1 MRRRSSSKTGYAEW
15 GFGSRE
21 PLPAENGIDEQ
32 RLRLIG
38 LGERSF
44 QKSYFPEL
52 KKRLVELERFRA
64 LLDRA
69 SDLIFLV
76 DGEDGR
82 IEDANVSALARLG
95 RTQAGLRRMRLSDFS
110 ELDMATCLA
119 GEAPADRRL
128 ETVFTTAAGE
138 RFPVEVSASS
148 MLVAGERQCVLVA
161 RDITERK
168 AAEDKL
174 HLSLREK
181 ETLLKEIHHRVKNN
195 LQVVSSLLHL
205 QMNELREC
213 AGMEALRES
222 AARIST
228 MALVH
233 EQIYRSPNLASIN
246 LGDYLEKLLVR
257 LVRGFAGQCSVAHEV
272 RVPALGLDVEKA
284 VPLGLIVNEAV
295 TNALKHGMAGR
306 EAGRIDIFAEET
318 AEGAVIEVRDDGPGF
333 PPGIDLPSGRTL
345 GIQLINGLARQLD
358 GNVTFVNTPGATV
371 RLGFPLEK
379 A

>member
-1 MRRRSSSKTGYAEW
+1 MHRRSDSKTGSAAR
-15 GFGSRE
+15 GGGPTE
-21 PLPAENGIDEQ
+21 PRPAETWNDEQ

-52 KKRLVELERFRA
+52 KRRLVELERFRA

-82 IEDANVSALARLG
+82 IKDANGSALARLG
-95 RTQAGLRRMRLSDFS
+95 HTQAGLRRMRLSDFS
-110 ELDMATCLA
+110 ELDLAACLA
-119 GEAPADRRL
+119 DEGPSDRRL
-128 ETVFTTAAGE
+128 ETVFTTASGE

-148 MLVAGERQCVLVA
+148 MYVGGEKQCVLVA
-161 RDITERK
+161 RDIAERK

-174 HLSLREK
+174 HQSLREK

-205 QMNELREC
+205 QMNELSEC
-213 AGMEALRES
+213 AGVEALRES
-222 AARIST
+222 AARVST

-233 EQIYRSPNLASIN
+233 EQIYRSPNLASID
-246 LGDYLEKLLVR
+246 LGGYLEKLLKQ
-257 LVRGFAGQCSVAHEV
+257 LVRGFAGRCSVTHEV
-272 RVPALGLDVEKA
+272 RSPVLGLNVEKA

-295 TNALKHGMAGR
+295 TNALKHGMAGC
-306 EAGRIDIFAEET
+306 EAGRIEIFVEKT
-318 AEGAVIEVRDDGPGF
+318 AVGALIEVRDDGPGF

-345 GIQLINGLARQLD
+345 GIQLIIGLARQLE
-358 GNVTFVNTPGATV
+358 GRVAFVNAPGATV
-371 RLGFPLEK
+371 RLEFPLEEV
-379 A
+379 